1 MQGGLRRLAGR
12 GSGPIEQF
20 ARKTHRKPTANSYGS
35 GRRVGGS
42 IDWRAEHIIAR
53 QEIANLER
61 LNQFVRLFHLFHKKE
76 KVMIS
81 KFVLPMLLISC
92 LAGCATQ
99 DSYSKALGLPDT
111 TSSQKE

>member
-1 MQGGLRRLAGR
+1 M
-12 GSGPIEQF
+12 
-20 ARKTHRKPTANSYGS
+20 
-35 GRRVGGS
+35 
-42 IDWRAEHIIAR
+42 AR

-61 LNQFVRLFHLFHKKE
+61 LNQFVSLFHLFHKKE

-81 KFVLPMLLISC
+81 KFVLPMLFIFC

-111 TSSQKE
+111 TSSQKEETR